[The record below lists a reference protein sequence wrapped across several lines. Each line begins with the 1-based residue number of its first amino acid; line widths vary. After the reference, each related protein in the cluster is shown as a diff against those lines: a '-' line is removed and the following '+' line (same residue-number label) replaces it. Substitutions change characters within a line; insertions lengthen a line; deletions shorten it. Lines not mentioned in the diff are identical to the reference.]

1 MAHAVTPTHGEPHAR
16 RAPRQPP
23 GAARA
28 HPPPTRMRVE
38 KALCARARVI
48 YKRDLCARL
57 AGLVSG
63 LQVDNQVDLTH
74 TSEDEPEGLPPP
86 RPVLEPPEP
95 DAGAAP
101 TCPLTAAH
109 GEWIAGHLKRI
120 REKQRHVQNELTALV
135 GLKYG
140 TSTTTDYAP
149 EVHDVLET
157 LLGEELIM
165 LRAQEVKLRE
175 ASQARPEFGNGDRAR
190 MAGMVARGSVS
201 PRPTKKARTTWDP
214 KHGHGLAD
222 LQAASVLAQAN
233 VRACVH
239 GMYFA
244 CVHVYTHVLYVHAP
258 AHMPQASPA
267 GRAKYEREL
276 STFLRAKNARELLQT
291 TGVVIIAANMKPE
304 CLVQFRR
311 ILHEEV
317 CQSAPCPAYTHAP
330 THLTHMHSW
339 FANL

>member
-1 MAHAVTPTHGEPHAR
+1 V
-16 RAPRQPP
+16 
-23 GAARA
+23 
-28 HPPPTRMRVE
+28 
-38 KALCARARVI
+38 CARARVI
-48 YKRDLCARL
+48 YTRDLCARL
-57 AGLVSG
+57 AGMRAAGAL
-63 LQVDNQVDLTH
+63 VDLTH
-74 TSEDEPEGLPPP
+74 SPQDEQ
-86 RPVLEPPEP
+86 RAEPAELRAEP
-95 DAGAAP
+95 AELRAAVPAEPADAEPAAP
-101 TCPLTAAH
+101 ATCALTAAH
-109 GEWIAGHLKRI
+109 GEWIAAHIKRL
-120 REKQRHVQNELTALV
+120 RAKQSHVQKELRDLV
-135 GLKYG
+135 CLRYG
-140 TSTTTDYAP
+140 TTTTTDYAP